1 MRSYPPVER
10 RRKRRK
16 PSINESPPQAFQP
29 TSLLPKL
36 PTSMPKLSATQI
48 VKILDHFVTV
58 RSTVKNVSASIQRIE
73 NFIDSTYQLMDIANY
88 FIGNTK
94 EKGVTIPPPPKN
106 QEEEVKKSKLPFK
119 DEEIPVID
127 LPKEKETPP
136 SVGQMLSKIDP
147 KLLLSLLGSPA
158 VKRLL
163 TQFRG
168 NDEHPAIASLDDE
181 ENYPSYYEEY

>member
-1 MRSYPPVER
+1 VTHTHH
-10 RRKRRK
+10 
-16 PSINESPPQAFQP
+16 PPQEFQP

-36 PTSMPKLSATQI
+36 PTSLPKLSATQI

-106 QEEEVKKSKLPFK
+106 KEEVVQKSKLPFK

-127 LPKEKETPP
+127 LPKDQESAP
-136 SVGQMLSKIDP
+136 SIGQMLSKIDP

-158 VKRLL
+158 IKRLL

-181 ENYPSYYEEY
+181 ENYPCYYEEY

>member
-16 PSINESPPQAFQP
+16 PPTIQNPPQEFQP
-29 TSLLPKL
+29 ASLLPKF
-36 PTSMPKLSATQI
+36 PTSLPKLSTSQI

-106 QEEEVKKSKLPFK
+106 QEEEIKKSKLPFK

-127 LPKEKETPP
+127 LPKDKEAAP
-136 SVGQMLSKIDP
+136 SVGQILSKIDP
-147 KLLLSLLGSPA
+147 KLLLSLLGSP
-158 VKRLL
+158 VIKRFL

-181 ENYPSYYEEY
+181 DHYPSYYEEY